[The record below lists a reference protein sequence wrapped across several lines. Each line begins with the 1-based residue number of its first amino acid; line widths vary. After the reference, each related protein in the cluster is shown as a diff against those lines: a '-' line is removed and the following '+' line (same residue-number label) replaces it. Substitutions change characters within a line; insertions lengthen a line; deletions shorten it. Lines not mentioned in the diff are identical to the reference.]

1 MLRFVLLKF
10 VTVNN
15 LFMKKQKILFGVII
29 LLLVGVIA
37 IQLFVKQK
45 VKIGET
51 VGEAGVIL
59 KTEDTE
65 END

>member
-1 MLRFVLLKF
+1 
-10 VTVNN
+10 
-15 LFMKKQKILFGVII
+15 MKKQKILFGVII